1 MRSTGVIVCAID
13 EVVPDL
19 AIPIQRTGA
28 KPFPRNILAA
38 EVPSTGLVLVP
49 DGQRVVQ
56 PVLDVGVPEQGRP
69 IHLDV
74 DVAQARRVQHALDI
88 VHGVAEHDAPSPA
101 RRVVHTAPLERLYDR
116 RRRVAAPW
124 RRLDDAHGAIALRGC
139 AGESRLGR
147 QCRE

>member
-1 MRSTGVIVCAID
+1 MGSAGIVVRAID

-19 AIPIQRTGA
+19 TISIQRAGA
-28 KPFPRNILAA
+28 EPFPGDILAA
-38 EVPSTGLVLVP
+38 EVPRACLVLVP

-124 RRLDDAHGAIALRGC
+124 RRLDDAHGAIALREC
-139 AGESRLGR
+139 AGESRLCR